1 MTEVTGAQ
9 MEALQRISTG
19 IELLETGYTVE
30 WTPSRVAESGARTM
44 SYPVYDKRLMEALWG
59 ASELVGTDYGYT
71 ERVDEVRELSV
82 PEMTQSQLSTFL
94 TWVQRGERF
103 CDGFIDDFVKDGR
116 VLQALHRA
124 AELGGSTAQLV
135 ERAPSLSARRS
146 EPNQQGDPAG
156 SRAKPVWG
164 RAALL
169 VFLGSLL
176 LTYVGTASNVL
187 PGAGWAIGLLVAMG
201 GGVVFSIISLARRER
216 RGAAIATL
224 VMSLG
229 LPLAVFVG
237 FAVFFTFFYVA

>member
-1 MTEVTGAQ
+1 MPAAVAQ
-9 MEALQRISTG
+9 HRE
-19 IELLETGYTVE
+19 ETRE
-30 WTPSRVAESGARTM
+30 Q
-44 SYPVYDKRLMEALWG
+44 L
-59 ASELVGTDYGYT
+59 ASL
-71 ERVDEVRELSV
+71 
-82 PEMTQSQLSTFL
+82 P
-94 TWVQRGERF
+94 
-103 CDGFIDDFVKDGR
+103 
-116 VLQALHRA
+116 ALHRA
-124 AELGGSTAQLV
+124 AELGDSTAQLV

-146 EPNQQGDPAG
+146 EPNQQGEPVG

-176 LTYVGTASNVL
+176 LTYVGTASTVL
-187 PGAGWAIGLLVAMG
+187 TGAGWAIGLLVAMG
-201 GGVVFSIISLARRER
+201 GGVVFSIISLVRRER

>member
-19 IELLETGYTVE
+19 IELLETGYSVE
-30 WTPSRVAESGARTM
+30 WTPSMETEPGVHAM
-44 SYPVYDKRLMEALWG
+44 PHPNYDRRLIEALWG
-59 ASELVGTDYGYT
+59 ASELVGTDFNYT
-71 ERVDEVRELSV
+71 ECVDEVRELSV
-82 PEMTQSQLSTFL
+82 PGMTRKQLSTFL
-94 TWVQRGERF
+94 TWVQRSERF
-103 CDGFIDDFVKDGR
+103 CDGAIDDFVKDGR

-124 AELGGSTAQLV
+124 AELEGCTEQGF
-135 ERAPSLSARRS
+135 ERAPSLGARRS
-146 EPNQQGDPAG
+146 EPDERGEPAG

-201 GGVVFSIISLARRER
+201 GGVVFSIISLVRRER